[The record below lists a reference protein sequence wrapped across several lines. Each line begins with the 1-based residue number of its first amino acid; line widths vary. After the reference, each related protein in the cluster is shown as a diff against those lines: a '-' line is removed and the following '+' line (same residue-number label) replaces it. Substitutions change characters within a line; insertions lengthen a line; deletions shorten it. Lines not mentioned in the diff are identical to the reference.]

1 MLRGDSQY
9 FFQRG
14 LAFERLVDASH
25 TQGFHSFSDSLALNH
40 RRRCTLH
47 NEAADGFGYRQRF
60 NDRQPPEITTTL
72 ATIATAPAVKNRFSL
87 RFNSEPRENFRLRHK
102 FLTAIGANLPHQTLR
117 ACHQHR
123 ARNQERSEEHT
134 SE

>member
-1 MLRGDSQY
+1 MGWSWPSMLVRCHSQY

-25 TQGFHSFSDSLALNH
+25 AQGFHSFSDSLVLNH

-47 NEAADGFGYRQRF
+47 NEAAHGFGYRQRF
-60 NDRQPPEITTTL
+60 NDCQPRQITTTL
-72 ATIATAPAVKNRFSL
+72 ATIATAPAVKISFSL
-87 RFNSEPRENFRLRHK
+87 RFNSEARENFRLWHK

-117 ACHQHR
+117 ARHQYR
-123 ARNQERSEEHT
+123 
-134 SE
+134 